1 MNGRTLRIAP
11 GNAAF
16 TRYWVAET
24 LLALGQ
30 EIFLVAVGWQIYAL
44 TDSALS
50 LGFIGLAQFLPLF
63 LLALPA
69 GHVADNFDRRQ
80 ISLLCQLTKFAAV
93 AWIAVGSYQGAVS
106 VATFYACTVAFGVAH
121 AFQQPALRALIP
133 TLVTRSELPQCIA
146 WTFGAKKAAIIA
158 GPALGGLIYLISPV
172 AAYGAAAVC
181 FLGAGF
187 LLARMKLTQASMPT
201 REPMTLK
208 SLFGGISF
216 ISKRPVIF
224 GAMSLDLFAV
234 LFGGAVALLPI
245 YARDILNVGP
255 GGLGL
260 LRAAP
265 AVGALLVSLV
275 LVRVRIDRHI
285 GHTLFASI
293 AVFGV
298 ATIVFG
304 LSHSFALSIAAL
316 IVLGGSDMV
325 SMVIRQ
331 SLIQLQTPAGM
342 QGRVGSVA
350 SIFTGTS
357 NQLGQFESGLV
368 AAWLGTVA
376 SVVIGGAGTLLVVGL
391 WIYWFPALWKVDR
404 MAVQD
409 EEPPELRVSQKG

>member
-1 MNGRTLRIAP
+1 M
-11 GNAAF
+11 
-16 TRYWVAET
+16 
-24 LLALGQ
+24 ALGQ
-30 EIFLVAVGWQIYAL
+30 EIFLVAVGWQIYLL

-50 LGFIGLAQFLPLF
+50 LGLVGLAQFLPLF

-93 AWIAVGSYQGAVS
+93 AWIAIGSYRGEVS
-106 VATFYACTVAFGVAH
+106 VETFYVCTFAFGVAH
-121 AFQQPALRALIP
+121 AFQQPALRALIT
-133 TLVTRSELPQCIA
+133 TLVSRDELPRCIA
-146 WTFGAKKAAIIA
+146 WTFGVKKAAIIT
-158 GPALGGLIYLISPV
+158 GPALGGVIYLLTPV
-172 AAYGAAAVC
+172 AAYGAAALC
-181 FLGAGF
+181 FLIAGV
-187 LLARMKLTQASMPT
+187 LLWRIRLSKGSVPV

-208 SLFGGISF
+208 SLFGGIAF

-224 GAMSLDLFAV
+224 GAMSLDFFAV
-234 LFGGAVALLPI
+234 LLGGATALLPI
-245 YARDILNVGP
+245 YARDILHVGP
-255 GGLGL
+255 AGLGI

-265 AVGALLVSLV
+265 AIGALVVSIV
-275 LVRVRIDRHI
+275 LVRVRLDHHVGR
-285 GHTLFASI
+285 LLSYSI

-304 LSHSFALSIAAL
+304 LSESFALSLAAL
-316 IVLGGSDMV
+316 VVLGGADMV

-350 SIFTGTS
+350 SVFTGSS

-376 SVVIGGAGTLLVVGL
+376 SVVIGGAGTLLVVAL

-404 MAVQD
+404 MEMTQ
-409 EEPPELRVSQKG
+409 EETTSPRPR

>member
-1 MNGRTLRIAP
+1 
-11 GNAAF
+11 
-16 TRYWVAET
+16 
-24 LLALGQ
+24 
-30 EIFLVAVGWQIYAL
+30 
-44 TDSALS
+44 
-50 LGFIGLAQFLPLF
+50 
-63 LLALPA
+63 
-69 GHVADNFDRRQ
+69 
-80 ISLLCQLTKFAAV
+80 
-93 AWIAVGSYQGAVS
+93 
-106 VATFYACTVAFGVAH
+106 
-121 AFQQPALRALIP
+121 
-133 TLVTRSELPQCIA
+133 
-146 WTFGAKKAAIIA
+146 
-158 GPALGGLIYLISPV
+158 
-172 AAYGAAAVC
+172 
-181 FLGAGF
+181 
-187 LLARMKLTQASMPT
+187 
-201 REPMTLK
+201 MTLK
-208 SLFGGISF
+208 SLFGGIAF

-234 LFGGAVALLPI
+234 LFGGATALLPI